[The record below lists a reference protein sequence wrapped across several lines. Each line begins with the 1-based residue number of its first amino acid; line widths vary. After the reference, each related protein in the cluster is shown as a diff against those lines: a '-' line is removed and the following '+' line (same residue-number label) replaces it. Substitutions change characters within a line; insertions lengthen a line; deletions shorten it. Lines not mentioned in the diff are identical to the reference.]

1 MNHAMPNSRRSFLSS
16 SLLGGLAATA
26 GQLAVPLSNA
36 SGQNTLGGTAATLVA
51 ANAATCIYQSPYHWN
66 GIMQGLFPPRNKRV
80 NSYEIVF
87 DELSAMQ
94 YRLTHMHELT
104 THQRISRGSGPVL
117 ALTPELNEEWIE
129 SLTVDV
135 GRGKSMKVKEWLLAT
150 NTMGLLVL
158 KGNAIL
164 SERYWSGLQ
173 PDTRVTGYSLG
184 KVLAA
189 LGVGAALQMG
199 KVDLINPIQTYIPEL
214 GATGYRGATV
224 QQLLD
229 MESGIDYALGPQSLS
244 HFERWAVCLYAHW
257 LSNGMLKDS
266 RNAPEFV
273 RAHLAAAG
281 VKQASA
287 DWGEADFI
295 LALPLARPH
304 GRSFYYKECDPV
316 VVGWLIASLY
326 EQRFSDALS
335 EILWSKI
342 GAEWDAHVIT
352 DGNAS
357 NSAYV
362 GAGMGYTLRDMGRV
376 GILISGDGRINGE
389 QIVSE
394 SFVQRMRSQ
403 RPNWRATKC
412 NADAFAP
419 LDPTGLHDEQ
429 GVQYGNFVYSYPD
442 GRIQGSG
449 GQGQTLTVKDDVVV
463 VKFSTLV
470 TASVDDS
477 YLVDHLGAADLV
489 RQLASQ

>member
-1 MNHAMPNSRRSFLSS
+1 
-16 SLLGGLAATA
+16 
-26 GQLAVPLSNA
+26 
-36 SGQNTLGGTAATLVA
+36 
-51 ANAATCIYQSPYHWN
+51 
-66 GIMQGLFPPRNKRV
+66 
-80 NSYEIVF
+80 
-87 DELSAMQ
+87 
-94 YRLTHMHELT
+94 
-104 THQRISRGSGPVL
+104 
-117 ALTPELNEEWIE
+117 
-129 SLTVDV
+129 
-135 GRGKSMKVKEWLLAT
+135 MKVKDWLSAT

-158 KGNAIL
+158 KGNTIL
-164 SERYWSGLQ
+164 TEQYCYGLQ

-189 LGVGAALQMG
+189 LGVGAALQVG
-199 KVDLINPIQTYIPEL
+199 KIDLNAPVQTFIPEL
-214 GATGYRGATV
+214 GATGYRDATV
-224 QQLLD
+224 QHLLD
-229 MESGIDYALGPQSLS
+229 MESGIGYALGPQELS
-244 HFERWAVCLYAHW
+244 KFDRWAVCLYAHW

-273 RAHLAAAG
+273 RTHLVAAG

-295 LALPLARPH
+295 LSLPLARPH
-304 GRSFYYKECDPV
+304 GYSFYYKECDPV
-316 VVGWLIASLY
+316 VVGWLLASVF
-326 EQRFSDALS
+326 EKRFSDALS
-335 EILWSKI
+335 DILWSKI

-376 GILISGDGRINGE
+376 GVLISGDGRVNGE

-394 SFVQRMRSQ
+394 SFVRRMKSQ
-403 RPNWRATKC
+403 RPDWRASKC

-449 GQGQTLTVKDDVVV
+449 GQGQTLTVKDDVVI

-470 TASVDDS
+470 TTGVDDN
-477 YLVDHLGAADLV
+477 YLVDHLGAADLA
-489 RQLASQ
+489 RQLAGP